1 MEDFSPRNNSSE
13 PDADFFLYSLKKDS
27 VKWNELH
34 I

>member
-13 PDADFFLYSLKKDS
+13 PDADFFYSLKKDS